1 MISKSDSSGDT
12 FPSFLRLFSPLIN
25 CLNVRSFRGLRP
37 QVPRRGAA
45 PAPRWGPRR
54 APDPRAL
61 ESYYFSFQK
70 VGISAITLFYYFV
83 LHLIYKE
90 TIEFTTVSIHPFV
103 HTLKEPPLIQ
113 N

>member
-1 MISKSDSSGDT
+1 MISKSDSSGDI
-12 FPSFLRLFSPLIN
+12 FSSFLRLFSPLIN

-37 QVPRRGAA
+37 QVPPRGAA

-70 VGISAITLFYYFV
+70 VGISVHVALSGHLVLFKVTKSNMRIIFV
-83 LHLIYKE
+83 KSQ
-90 TIEFTTVSIHPFV
+90 TA
-103 HTLKEPPLIQ
+103 LKDCLRL
-113 N
+113 